1 MSKHSTALKQSV
13 VDLYLSGDESYRSAG
28 SVFGIDPGTV
38 RQWVAFHALH
48 GVAGLSR
55 KFSHYSSDF
64 KLSVLQRMKADGLS
78 HRQTAA
84 LFNIRN
90 ASCLADWQKCYD
102 TGEVDALTP
111 RRKGRPRLMSKPPVA
126 AVPVAD
132 DPEASEPQASPRQD
146 TRSRQDLLV
155 ELAYLR
161 MENAYLKKL
170 EALTQSVQPAQPKRE
185 PFRR

>member
-28 SVFGIDPGTV
+28 FVFGIDPGTV

-55 KFSHYSSDF
+55 KFSHYSGDF
-64 KLSVLQRMKADGLS
+64 KLSVLERMWADGLS

-102 TGEVDALTP
+102 TGGVDALTP

-126 AVPVAD
+126 AAPVAD
-132 DPEASEPQASPRQD
+132 DPQASPRQD
-146 TRSRQDLLV
+146 TRSRQDLLA

-170 EALTQSVQPAQPKRE
+170 EALTQSVEPAQPKRE